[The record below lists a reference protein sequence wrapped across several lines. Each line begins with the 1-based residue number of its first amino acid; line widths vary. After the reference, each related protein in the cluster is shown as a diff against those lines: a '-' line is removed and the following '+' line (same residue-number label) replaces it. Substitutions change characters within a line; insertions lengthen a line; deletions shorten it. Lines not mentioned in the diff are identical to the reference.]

1 MLRFVPHLLIL
12 FTVNIY
18 AQLYDNEFFQQE
30 HILQNSIVLTFKPD
44 ASCKYDVTISV
55 WPPAINISGE
65 GLGTV
70 LFYEAPTYIDMERMS
85 VHRKEDLVHIVLP
98 KRMAKLDHMPSDAKV
113 MKTVYVEVDPNEQLS
128 QLL

>member
-44 ASCKYDVTISV
+44 ASCRYDVTISV

-65 GLGTV
+65 GVGTV
-70 LFYEAPTYIDMERMS
+70 LFYEAPHYIDMERMS

-98 KRMAKLDHMPSDAKV
+98 KRMAKLDHIPSDAKV
-113 MKTVYVEVDPNEQLS
+113 AKMVYIEVDPQEQLS

>member
-30 HILQNSIVLTFKPD
+30 HVLQNSIVLTFKPD

>member
-1 MLRFVPHLLIL
+1 MFRFVPHILLLCIPL
-12 FTVNIY
+12 IY
-18 AQLYDNEFFQQE
+18 AQLHDNEFFQTE
-30 HILQNSIVLTFKPD
+30 TILQNSIVLTFRPD
-44 ASCKYDVTISV
+44 ASCKYDVVISV

-65 GLGTV
+65 GIGTV

-98 KRMAKLDHMPSDAKV
+98 KRMAKLDHIPSDAKV

>member
-1 MLRFVPHLLIL
+1 MLRFIPHLLIL
-12 FTVNIY
+12 LLVNIY
-18 AQLYDNEFFQQE
+18 AQLHDNEFFQTE
-30 HILQNSIVLTFKPD
+30 TILQNSIVLTFRPD

-65 GLGTV
+65 GVGTV
-70 LFYEAPTYIDMERMS
+70 LFYEAPAYIDMERMT

-98 KRMAKLDHMPSDAKV
+98 KRMAKLDHIPSDAKV
-113 MKTVYVEVDPNEQLS
+113 MKTVYVEVDPQEQLS